1 MASRVSR
8 YPRSP
13 RGPGALPG
21 TTTRTRLLLAAAA
34 AVPLALA
41 AGCASSP
48 AAPPLTAAVAA
59 AQGQGGFPLTPAPGH
74 QTLSEAGST
83 LLYPLFRTWAAAYHA
98 DHSQVAIPTGA
109 TGSGAG
115 IAGASAGTVD
125 IGASDAYLSSG
136 SLVQNP
142 RLLNIPLAISAQQVY
157 YNLPS
162 LSSGTHL
169 KLDAQVLAEMYQ
181 GRITR
186 WNDPAIANLN
196 PQVRLPGTAVVPLHR
211 SDSSGD
217 TFLFTSYLSAKD
229 TGWSNTYG
237 YGTSV
242 HWPSIAGRPGLGRK
256 GNPAMVA
263 GCHQLPGCVAYV
275 GLSYAQRARGLGEA
289 RLQNRAGNYELPSDA
304 SIPAAVAPFVS
315 STPPNETI
323 SMIDGPAGQGYPIV
337 NYEYA
342 VVSAKQPTA
351 ARARDLRAFLH
362 WVITSGQ
369 SSRYLDDFGSGP
381 LPPSVPGFQPL
392 PASVVALSDAQIAE
406 IH

>member
-1 MASRVSR
+1 MVSR
-8 YPRSP
+8 APRKA
-13 RGPGALPG
+13 RGSGAPPG
-21 TTTRTRLLLAAAA
+21 TTTLSRRLALAAAA

-48 AAPPLTAAVAA
+48 AASPLSAAVTAAR
-59 AQGQGGFPLTPAPGH
+59 GGGFPVTPGPGR
-74 QTLSEAGST
+74 QTLSETGST
-83 LLYPLFRTWAAAYHA
+83 LLYPLFRTWAVAYHA

-115 IAGASAGTVD
+115 IADASAGTVD

-162 LSSGTHL
+162 LSPGTHL

-196 PQVRLPGTAVVPLHR
+196 PRVRLPGTAVVPLHR
-211 SDSSGD
+211 SDGSGD

-229 TGWSNTYG
+229 TLWSNAYG

-256 GNPAMVA
+256 GNPAMVSA
-263 GCHQLPGCVAYV
+263 CHQQPGCVAYV
-275 GLSYAQRARGLGEA
+275 GLSYAQKARGLGEA
-289 RLQNRAGNYELPSDA
+289 QLQNRAGNYELPSDT

-323 SMIDGPAGQGYPIV
+323 SMIDGPAAQGYPIV

-342 VVSAKQPTA
+342 VVSSKQPTA

-369 SSRYLDDFGSGP
+369 SARYLDDFGSGP
-381 LPPSVPGFQPL
+381 LPPSIPGFQPL